1 LSISLLAIRAFLNAL
16 VAGLLSRRVV
26 EAGDNTLRSGRSL
39 EHAGEYHAGDSQRPP
54 EAQSRAGDAVQ
65 EAWLLHLKAACE
77 AGYYKTEGQETIF
90 RRWDKVCTD
99 CSFWLDDFCL
109 LRSCQRLPVADTCT
123 FFHESRSLDPQG
135 AAGSCTVNR

>member
-1 LSISLLAIRAFLNAL
+1 MRGSVALQRKGWPDAECLRVLSPCHGVR
-16 VAGLLSRRVV
+16 GLLRRGAVYGL
-26 EAGDNTLRSGRSL
+26 ATAMR
-39 EHAGEYHAGDSQRPP
+39 AGDSVSTAARGV
-54 EAQSRAGDAVQ
+54 AGEVQQTAASTVQ
-65 EAWLLHLKAACE
+65 EAQAVFADAK
-77 AGYYKTEGQETIF
+77 GQETIF